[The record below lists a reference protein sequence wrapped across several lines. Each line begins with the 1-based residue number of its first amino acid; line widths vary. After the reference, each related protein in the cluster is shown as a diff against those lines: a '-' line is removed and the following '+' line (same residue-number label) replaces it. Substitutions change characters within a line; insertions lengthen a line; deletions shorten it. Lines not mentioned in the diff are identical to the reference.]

1 MRTITATA
9 SLALLAL
16 PLVATVPARADNDFL
31 NQAQRLLNNGSG
43 NDRDRDAYERGRE
56 DELRRQRAD
65 RDRRDWHRQPDGDWS
80 SRDDRARVSRYGS
93 DYR

>member
-1 MRTITATA
+1 MRIITATA

-65 RDRRDWHRQPDGDWS
+65 RDRRDLHREHDAEWS
-80 SRDDRARVSRYGS
+80 SRNDRARDSRYGS

>member
-56 DELRRQRAD
+56 DELRRQQAD
-65 RDRRDWHRQPDGDWS
+65 RDRRDWHREHDGDWS
-80 SRDDRARVSRYGS
+80 SRDDRARNSRYGS
-93 DYR
+93 NYR

>member
-1 MRTITATA
+1 MRIITATA

-31 NQAQRLLNNGSG
+31 NQAQRLLNNGNG

-65 RDRRDWHRQPDGDWS
+65 RDRGNWHRGHDGDWS
-80 SRDDRARVSRYGS
+80 SRDDRARGSRYGS

>member
-1 MRTITATA
+1 MRIITATA

-16 PLVATVPARADNDFL
+16 PLVATVPARGDNDFL

-65 RDRRDWHRQPDGDWS
+65 RDRGNWHRDRDADWS
-80 SRDDRARVSRYGS
+80 SRDDRPRDSRYGTN
-93 DYR
+93 YR